1 MVLKLFTDTGSYAL
15 PTEPTWRKSVN
26 QGTTRHVRSF
36 PRSWA
41 GLAGPGGLSEGEN
54 GSNYKKHAVDAYGSL
69 FPMVLLRRIVFLF
82 V

>member
-41 GLAGPGGLSEGEN
+41 GLAGPGDFYFFIMTDDVG
-54 GSNYKKHAVDAYGSL
+54 
-69 FPMVLLRRIVFLF
+69 
-82 V
+82 